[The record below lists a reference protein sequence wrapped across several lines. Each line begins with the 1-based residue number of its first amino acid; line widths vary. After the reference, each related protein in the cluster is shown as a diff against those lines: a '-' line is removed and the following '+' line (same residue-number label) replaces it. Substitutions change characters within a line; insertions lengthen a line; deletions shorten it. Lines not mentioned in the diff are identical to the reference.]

1 MFSSEEYTEM
11 LIIYGESG
19 RNANAA
25 ARLYR
30 ERFPN
35 RLHPS
40 SNVILRLINRVRS
53 SGSVVPNRKGVG
65 GIDRTV
71 RTPNTEDEVLEIFNE
86 DGTRSIRNVAN
97 TMGVF
102 TFTDTGTDRD
112 TTRHRYRHDSGIGIF
127 TFYRY
132 GTGLTPGHS

>member
-19 RNANAA
+19 INANAA
-25 ARLYR
+25 ERLYR
-30 ERFPN
+30 ECFPN

-40 SNVILRLINRVRS
+40 SNVILRLIDRVRN

-71 RTPNTEDEVLEIFNE
+71 RTPNTEDEVLE
-86 DGTRSIRNVAN
+86 TN
-97 TMGVF
+97 T
-102 TFTDTGTDRD
+102 
-112 TTRHRYRHDSGIGIF
+112 
-127 TFYRY
+127 
-132 GTGLTPGHS
+132 P